1 MPIPKR
7 AKNEPPKQFMSRCMG
22 DDVMKEEY
30 PDQKQ
35 RTAICMGKACE
46 YAKYIEIADLQLN
59 YDSTADE
66 KAGYP
71 PNCND
76 GYVEK
81 DGKCIPKEGE
91 QAAVRL
97 YEYKDPKTG
106 EVYTYEQPGI
116 YKKNG
121 RFLIPVR

>member
-1 MPIPKR
+1 MSIPKR
-7 AKNEPPKQFMSRCMG
+7 AKTESINLV
-22 DDVMKEEY
+22 DAV
-30 PDQKQ
+30 
-35 RTAICMGKACE
+35 
-46 YAKYIEIADLQLN
+46 DLQLKS
-59 YDSTADE
+59 DADK

-71 PNCND
+71 PNCNE

-81 DGKCIPKEGE
+81 DGKCVPKEGE